1 MTSWGLC
8 NLSPNSFPVCDDRFF
23 FFFILFFY
31 EPELFH
37 GVIQETVKMYTL
49 ILVIKPFMWQ
59 VLK

>member
-8 NLSPNSFPVCDDRFF
+8 NLSLNSFPVCDDR